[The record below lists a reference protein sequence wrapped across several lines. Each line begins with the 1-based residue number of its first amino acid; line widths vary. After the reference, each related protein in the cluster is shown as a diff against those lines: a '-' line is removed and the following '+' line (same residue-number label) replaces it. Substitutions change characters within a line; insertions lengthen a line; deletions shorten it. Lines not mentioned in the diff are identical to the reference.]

1 MDASNIKKFKQIHQL
16 HFMTLLENL
25 RVSFFIR
32 SKCTNFCLKFKQ
44 SWTGGS
50 TTLE

>member
-16 HFMTLLENL
+16 HFMTLSENL
-25 RVSFFIR
+25 RVFFIR